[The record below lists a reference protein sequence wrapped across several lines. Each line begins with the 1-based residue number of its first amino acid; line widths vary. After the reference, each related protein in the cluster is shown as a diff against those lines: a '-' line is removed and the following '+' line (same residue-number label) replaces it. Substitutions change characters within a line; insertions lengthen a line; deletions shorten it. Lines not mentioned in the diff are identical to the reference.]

1 MSQSR
6 AVMLAAVLGIFLLII
21 VFSQEAGHVIDD
33 RQADSLGEASEA
45 TTQASRTFGSAGEK
59 AISHGSGTESS
70 GRRLSRPPK
79 PRFTFKP
86 NRENVDTVFNPKE
99 QQQQPLPDF
108 RLPSDKPDEAFAR
121 IKDHFEVRSHDGS
134 GHRRRGAAGG
144 GGDDGALR
152 FFPLPMRVTY
162 VRQLHHGIYE
172 CRGRIPS
179 SSPSSAPVAEAG
191 GAAAALDPAEQELV
205 FAFKTECRPESKWHG
220 QQGYPEILTNW
231 VVETMFGAQFIGSF
245 TPGAV
250 GGLIRIASSLVDKI
264 HRDGCGFLSEGQIAA
279 LYDHRQG
286 ADNDRMKRSGDK
298 TTLHPP
304 LESGERVLVGAVLQW
319 MPRHSDDAIPG
330 VSVLVPF
337 RAART
342 DLRQPNSPIALP
354 HLPLS
359 ASTSGRRTPLSLASV
374 LQISDIFSLDYV
386 LGNEDRLDKNWF
398 KDAQQRFIAMDNG
411 WALAGFN
418 YDGSA
423 CDLDESNLRCP
434 PLFRKLVAGKQL
446 CGGKAVVGAAAA
458 VTDEEVYNCRFRRST
473 VQSVRRLIQVLEAA
487 AAADDGRVREKDDL
501 RSLVG
506 LFRRD
511 TLLAF
516 LATFY
521 NTVEMR
527 NTVKNNKGNK
537 KKRPW
542 SNALARYVVGC
553 PHQDSGVAAATAAKS
568 LSVPELAAM
577 VNAGL
582 LMRAKRLVT
591 HVDSCVVQ
599 FGDTTVLF

>member
-33 RQADSLGEASEA
+33 RQADSLGEA
-45 TTQASRTFGSAGEK
+45 TTKASRTFGSDHETAN
-59 AISHGSGTESS
+59 SHESGTESS

-79 PRFTFKP
+79 PKPRFTFNP

-99 QQQQPLPDF
+99 EQQQPLPDF
-108 RLPSDKPDEAFAR
+108 RLSSDKPDAAFAR

-134 GHRRRGAAGG
+134 GRRRRGAVGG
-144 GGDDGALR
+144 GGDEDGALR

-179 SSPSSAPVAEAG
+179 SSPSSVPVAEAG

-231 VVETMFGAQFIGSF
+231 AVETMFGAQFIGSF

-264 HRDGCGFLSEGQIAA
+264 HRDGCGFLSEEQISA
-279 LYDHRQG
+279 LYDRQRS
-286 ADNDRMKRSGDK
+286 DNGNSKRSGDK

-330 VSVLVPF
+330 GSVLEPF
-337 RAART
+337 RARRT

-359 ASTSGRRTPLSLASV
+359 ASTSARRTPLSLASV

-423 CDLDESNLRCP
+423 CDLDEGNLRCP

-446 CGGKAVVGAAAA
+446 CGGKAVGGAAAA

-473 VQSVRRLIQVLEAA
+473 VQSVRRLIQVLEAGA
-487 AAADDGRVREKDDL
+487 AASDDGRLRGKDDS

-511 TLLAF
+511 PLLAF

-553 PHQDSGVAAATAAKS
+553 PHQDSSAASASAAKS
-568 LSVPELAAM
+568 LSVPALAAM

-582 LMRAKRLVT
+582 LMRAKRLVM
-591 HVDSCVVQ
+591 HVDNCVVQ